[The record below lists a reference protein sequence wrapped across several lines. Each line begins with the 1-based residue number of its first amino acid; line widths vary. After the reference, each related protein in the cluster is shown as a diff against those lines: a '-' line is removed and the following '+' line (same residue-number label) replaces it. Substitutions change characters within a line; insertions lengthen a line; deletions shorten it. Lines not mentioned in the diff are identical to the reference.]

1 MSADERREGRT
12 AWYALTV
19 LTFVN
24 LFNYLDRSV
33 LGAILESLHI
43 GLGLNDTQ
51 LGLAT
56 SAFMIVYMLTSP
68 IFGSLGDRRSRP
80 RLIAFG
86 VAIWSV
92 ATAAGGFA
100 RGFISLLVAR
110 AFVGVGEAA
119 YGSIAPPLL
128 SDHFPLERRG
138 RVFAFFFAAIP
149 IGSAAGFI
157 LGGLVDKAF
166 GWRAAFMIA
175 GAPGLLLALLAL
187 TVFDPPRG
195 QHDPPVAPKP
205 AGEPWHVAYKHLF
218 KNKPY
223 LLTVLG
229 YAAYTF
235 GLGALVAWMPA
246 FLIRVRHMS
255 GEDATITFGEIAV
268 ATGFI
273 GTFLGGRIGD
283 YFLKFTPRA
292 YLWISGITTILAVP
306 ATYIA
311 LTSPER
317 RVFIP
322 AMVVGELLL
331 FASTG
336 PVNSAISNAVSPTER
351 ATAFGLSVFIMH
363 LLGDVPSAPLIGFVS
378 DRSDLAHAVLMVPI
392 AIAIG
397 GIIWTFAAWHGG
409 RGEPLATT

>member
-1 MSADERREGRT
+1 MSADEQRERRA

-19 LTFVN
+19 LTSIN

-33 LGAILESLHI
+33 LSAVLESLHVD
-43 GLGLNDTQ
+43 LKLSDTQ
-51 LGLAT
+51 LGFAT

-68 IFGSLGDRRSRP
+68 VFGSLGDRKSRP
-80 RLIAFG
+80 RLIAIG

-92 ATAAGGFA
+92 ATAASGLA
-100 RGFISLLVAR
+100 RGFISLMVAR

-157 LGGLVDKAF
+157 LGGKVDAMF
-166 GWRAAFMIA
+166 GWRTAFMIA

-195 QHDPPVAPKP
+195 QHDAPAPPKP
-205 AGEPWHVAYKHLF
+205 AGEPWHVAYSHLF
-218 KNKPY
+218 RNVPY
-223 LLTVLG
+223 LMTVLG

-235 GLGALVAWMPA
+235 ALGALVAWMPA
-246 FLIRVRHMS
+246 FLIRMRHMTRD
-255 GEDATITFGEIAV
+255 EATFQFGVITVI
-268 ATGFI
+268 TGFA
-273 GTFLGGRIGD
+273 GTFIGGRIGD
-283 YFLKFTPRA
+283 YFLKYTKNS
-292 YLWISGITTILAVP
+292 YLWVSGIATLIAAP

-311 LTSPER
+311 LTSPDR
-317 RVFIP
+317 SVFVP
-322 AMVVGELLL
+322 AIVVGELLL

-336 PVNSAISNAVSPTER
+336 PVNSAISNSVSATER

-363 LLGDVPSAPLIGFVS
+363 LLGDVPSAPLIGYLS
-378 DRSDLAHAVLMVPI
+378 ELSDLSRAVLIVPA
-392 AIAIG
+392 AIVVGGAIW
-397 GIIWTFAAWHGG
+397 IFAAWHGG
-409 RGEPLATT
+409 RREALAT